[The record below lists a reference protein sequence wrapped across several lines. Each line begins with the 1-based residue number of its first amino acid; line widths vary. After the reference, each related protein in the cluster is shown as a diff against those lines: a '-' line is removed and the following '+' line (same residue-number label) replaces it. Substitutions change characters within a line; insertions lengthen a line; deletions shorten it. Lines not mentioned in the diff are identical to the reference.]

1 MVFVPFNSAA
11 EGSIKSSREQERGP
25 GISQPYSLIFGK
37 ALEQITLKITLKILT
52 LIENNLEGK
61 KKQNS
66 SVQK

>member
-1 MVFVPFNSAA
+1 MVFLPAFNSAA
-11 EGSIKSSREQERGP
+11 EGSIKSSRERERGP

-37 ALEQITLKITLKILT
+37 ALEQITLKILT

-61 KKQNS
+61 KTS